1 MSRILVTGSSG
12 SIGTRLCESFLEKN
26 IDFIGLDLKKNK
38 WNKEINDR
46 TVISDLRTYD
56 FARKLPKD
64 IDTVIHL
71 AANSRVNDLILD
83 PSLALENF
91 VTLFNILEYS
101 RKSNVSKFLFSSSRE
116 VYGNISNRNATESQV
131 DLNLCESP
139 YSASKLGGE
148 ALIQSYKKCFNLD
161 FVILR
166 FSNVYGMY
174 DESNR
179 VVPVFLELCKLNKKL
194 VVFGEEKTLDFV
206 YIDDVIFSILSSI
219 EKFDVVKN
227 DVFNVAYGEGTTLVH
242 LANVIKSETNSET
255 EIIIK
260 ENRTGEVMRFV
271 GDISKSNQ
279 KLSYSPQVSLEQGI
293 IKAVQW
299 YSIN

>member
-1 MSRILVTGSSG
+1 MSKILVTGSSG
-12 SIGTRLCESFLEKN
+12 SIGTRLCESFLENN
-26 IDFIGLDLKKNK
+26 IDFIGLDLNKNK
-38 WNKEINDR
+38 WNKEVNDR
-46 TVISDLRTYD
+46 TIISDLRTPD
-56 FARKLPKD
+56 FAKKLPKG

-116 VYGNISNRNATESQV
+116 VYGNVSSSNASESQV
-131 DLNLCESP
+131 ELNLCESP

-148 ALIQSYKKCFNLD
+148 ALIQSYKNCFNLD
-161 FVILR
+161 FIIFR

-179 VVPVFLELCKLNKKL
+179 VIPVFLELCKLNKKL
-194 VVFGEEKTLDFV
+194 VIYGKEKILDFV
-206 YIDDVIFSILSSI
+206 YIDDVIFSIISSI
-219 EKFDVVKN
+219 EKFGAVKN
-227 DVFNVAYGEGTTLVH
+227 EVFNVAYGKGTTLVH
-242 LANVIKSETNSET
+242 LANVIKAETNSET
-255 EIIIK
+255 EIIIE
-260 ENRTGEVMRFV
+260 ENRTGEVMKFV

-279 KLSYSPQVSLEQGI
+279 KLSYYPQVSLEQGI

-299 YSIN
+299 YSTN

>member
-12 SIGTRLCESFLEKN
+12 SIGTRLCESFLENN

-38 WNKEINDR
+38 WNKEVNNR

-56 FARKLPKD
+56 FARKLPKEV
-64 IDTVIHL
+64 DTVIHL

-116 VYGNISNRNATESQV
+116 VYGNVSSSNAIESQV

-161 FVILR
+161 FIIFR

-174 DESNR
+174 DKSNR
-179 VVPVFLELCKLNKKL
+179 VIPVFLELCKLNKKL
-194 VVFGEEKTLDFV
+194 VVYGKEKILDFV
-206 YIDDVIFSILSSI
+206 YIDDVIYSILSSI
-219 EKFDVVKN
+219 EKFDDVKN

-255 EIIIK
+255 EIIIE
-260 ENRTGEVMRFV
+260 ENRTGEVMKFV